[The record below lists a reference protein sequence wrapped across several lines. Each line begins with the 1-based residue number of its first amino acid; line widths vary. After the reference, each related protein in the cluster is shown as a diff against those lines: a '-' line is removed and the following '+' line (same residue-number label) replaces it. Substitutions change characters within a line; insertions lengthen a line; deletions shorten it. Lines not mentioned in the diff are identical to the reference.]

1 MMEPEGSQLHKPRKK
16 KRGMRNMISGM
27 VLYDMV
33 EARWRVRGIA
43 ALKIPCHTI
52 ILSMKTRFL
61 HVKHDEKDMP
71 ELVPLLPEL

>member
-43 ALKIPCHTI
+43 ALKILNTD
-52 ILSMKTRFL
+52 SNSYRQ
-61 HVKHDEKDMP
+61 
-71 ELVPLLPEL
+71 